1 MLITQAGP
9 NVVQGNQGIG
19 WTFKIKSVR
28 MLEIFVDLTCINQTP
43 AYSKHKNWS

>member
-1 MLITQAGP
+1 
-9 NVVQGNQGIG
+9 
-19 WTFKIKSVR
+19 